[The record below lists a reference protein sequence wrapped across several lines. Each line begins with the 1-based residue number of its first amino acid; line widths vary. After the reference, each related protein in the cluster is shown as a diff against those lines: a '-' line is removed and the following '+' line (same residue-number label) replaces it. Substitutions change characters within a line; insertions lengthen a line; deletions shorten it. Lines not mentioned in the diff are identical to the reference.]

1 MSAITGLT
9 AIQNYAGAATDSAA
23 VDLLLAIVPDPD
35 AAKGTGAVAGGTQGV
50 NNTYLDEM
58 SPGAAAQLRVEL
70 LALKAAV
77 GTTNTL

>member
-1 MSAITGLT
+1 MT
-9 AIQNYAGAATDSAA
+9 AIAGMTAIGNYAGAATDSAA
-23 VDLLLAIVPDPD
+23 VDILLGLIPDPD
-35 AAKGTGAVAGGTQGV
+35 AAKGTGAVAGGTQGI

-58 SPGAAAQLRVEL
+58 SPAAAAQIRVEL